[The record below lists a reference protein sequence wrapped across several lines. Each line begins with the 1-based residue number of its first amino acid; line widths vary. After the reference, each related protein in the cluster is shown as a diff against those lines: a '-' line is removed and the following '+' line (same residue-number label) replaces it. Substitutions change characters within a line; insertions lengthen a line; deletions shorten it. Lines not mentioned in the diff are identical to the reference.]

1 VDENGASL
9 IGLACN
15 SDLTSSDLSKFQ
27 VVQCKQN
34 VNVDA
39 QKKVKTLTYS
49 PSGHSK
55 VSSTPAIIV
64 AETRK
69 QQQFVTGNGDQ
80 CGQGSKFGSSMHTG
94 APETATSCRCFRLQ
108 FVAVLYSTLFI
119 EEFDSN
125 H

>member
-55 VSSTPAIIV
+55 VSSTPAIYSRRNSKTATICHRERRPV
-64 AETRK
+64 WTRF
-69 QQQFVTGNGDQ
+69 QVWLVHAHWRTGNGDKLSLFSVTI
-80 CGQGSKFGSSMHTG
+80 CLRFIIN
-94 APETATSCRCFRLQ
+94 
-108 FVAVLYSTLFI
+108 FVHRRI
-119 EEFDSN
+119 W
-125 H
+125 